1 MSQNILSNVFK
12 PTYVYDTTSQTYSSR
27 LELVNI
33 DIVSANVIS
42 ALIGSIGDSSGNVYV
57 GINAGNSYSN
67 SLDNSNV
74 TALGVNAGQG
84 SSNSSNSIFIGYNAG
99 SGSIGS
105 RNTIA
110 IGTGALG
117 YGSGNVYI
125 GAGTGSLSG
134 TSNIF
139 IGEGIAPTGITA
151 NTMLLGNGSTTV
163 ITGVTTQTGILV
175 SGVTNGSA
183 VYVPGNDGN
192 RYFYS
197 CNAVGINTTTPTYTL
212 DVNGYARVGT
222 SENGGLGINTNP
234 YDYTLNVNGDMQV
247 SDGYGVFR
255 FTHDA
260 NCNSVTTLDVTGT
273 YSANNAVAT
282 LGVTGGF
289 FSHRG
294 TLPATSSPVTIG
306 TLKPGMVTIT
316 VTTTTGGASEAF
328 LLLANTTTE
337 YLTIKKVGD
346 IMIDVDGSG
355 NINISNATYTMSW
368 VITYFPSIPI

>member
-1 MSQNILSNVFK
+1 MSQNLLSNVFK

-33 DIVSANVIS
+33 DIISANVVT
-42 ALIGSIGDSSGNVYV
+42 AFMGSIGDAYGNVYV

-67 SLDNSNV
+67 RLDNSNV
-74 TALGVNAGQG
+74 TALGANAGQG
-84 SSNSSNSIFIGYNAG
+84 SSNCSNAIFIGYGAG
-99 SGSIGS
+99 TGSTS
-105 RNTIA
+105 SKNTIA
-110 IGTGALG
+110 IGFNTLASGTG
-117 YGSGNVYI
+117 NIYI
-125 GAGTGSLSG
+125 GTGTGSVSG
-134 TSNIF
+134 TSNTF
-139 IGEGIAPTGITA
+139 IGQGIAPVGTTT
-151 NTMLLGNGSTTV
+151 NTLLMGNGTTTT
-163 ITGVTTQTGILV
+163 ITDVTLQTGILI
-175 SGVTNGSA
+175 SGVTNGVA
-183 VYVPGNDGN
+183 VYVPGLDGN
-192 RYFYS
+192 RYLYS

-212 DVNGYARVGT
+212 DVNGYSRIGT
-222 SENGGLGINTNP
+222 NQNGGLGINTNP

-255 FTHDA
+255 FTHDG
-260 NCNSVTTLDVTGT
+260 NCNSATTIDVTGT
-273 YSANNAVAT
+273 YSASNAVAT

-289 FSHRG
+289 FSYRG
-294 TLPATSSPVTIG
+294 TLPATGSPVTIG

-355 NINISNATYTMSW
+355 NINISNADYTMSW
-368 VITYFPSIPI
+368 VITYFPSLPI